1 VIGELERS
9 VRELLGPNEWKL
21 KPAPGGS
28 GGQSWVADGEGRR
41 LFVKVGA
48 DGSLLR
54 RLGQLGVAPPFVA
67 SHQLDR
73 GDLVVQEFVE
83 GVHPHGRWL
92 DGHVAE
98 IGRLMKVYH
107 AVVGIREGV
116 TALSALYA
124 LDGLRQRLSALTAQ
138 LNGGVTDVLSKAIQ
152 AIAGSAAETYA
163 AEPVVTHGD
172 PNTSNLILG
181 SDRSLYLVDWDEAR
195 VSDPLRDIGQVLWWY
210 VRPERWGDGLAACD
224 LPDTSSVRQR
234 VYWWAA
240 EESVDVALG
249 LLEHGLD
256 VAAGDFARD
265 ALAAARGLTNPRAW
279 WLR

>member
-116 TALSALYA
+116 TALSALDA
-124 LDGLRQRLSALTAQ
+124 LDGLRQRLSALSAQ

-152 AIAGSAAETYA
+152 AIAGSAAETHA

-172 PNTSNLILG
+172 PNKSNLILG
-181 SDRSLYLVDWDEAR
+181 RNGALYLVDWDEAR
-195 VSDPLRDIGQVLWWY
+195 LSDPARDIGQVLWWY
-210 VRPERWGDGLAACD
+210 VRPEHWSEGLAACD
-224 LPDTSSVRQR
+224 LPDTPSVRQR
-234 VYWWAA
+234 VYWWTAA
-240 EESVDVALG
+240 ESVDVALG
-249 LLEHGLD
+249 LLERGLD
-256 VAAGDFARD
+256 AAAGDFARD
-265 ALAAARGLTNPRAW
+265 GLAAARGLSNPRAW